1 VANSSSRRG
10 GGGGQI
16 NSSNGTGISRKDLL
30 KYKDIK
36 VRKWITKPL
45 VFYTLNGSEVKV
57 PSWQSGK
64 ALYFSLLILSLTNRH
79 DR

>member
-1 VANSSSRRG
+1 VAHNSNRRG
-10 GGGGQI
+10 GGGSGGGGGGQ
-16 NSSNGTGISRKDLL
+16 NNASNGTGISRKDLL

-36 VRKWITKPL
+36 ARKWVTKPL

-64 ALYFSLLILSLTNRH
+64 APIH
-79 DR
+79 